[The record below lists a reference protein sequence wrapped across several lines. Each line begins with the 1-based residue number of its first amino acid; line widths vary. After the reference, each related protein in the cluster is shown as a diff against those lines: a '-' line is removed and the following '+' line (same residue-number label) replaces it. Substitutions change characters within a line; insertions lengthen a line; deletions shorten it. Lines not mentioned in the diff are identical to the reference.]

1 MTSNGDAP
9 ATHILDVQNLHVE
22 VGGKEILKG
31 VNLTLRSGELTVL
44 MGPNGSG
51 KSTLAYALMG
61 HPKYKVTAGHAFLDG
76 KDLLTMPVDQRSRAG
91 LFLGFQYPQEVSGL
105 SLSKFL
111 WTTYMQRHTAENAD
125 SDQFGKDL
133 KTHLAYLEMD
143 EALLKRS
150 LNEGFSGGEKK
161 RVEVLQMAT
170 LTPMFSILDE
180 PDSGLDIDAVR
191 AVGETVA
198 KLHNPGAGILVIT
211 HYQRILKYLK
221 PDVVHVMVDGVV
233 ALSGGRELAEQL
245 EAKGYD
251 WVRVGIAAAG
261 GN

>member
-1 MTSNGDAP
+1 MSTP
-9 ATHILDVQNLHVE
+9 AHSLVVKDLHVE

-31 VNLTLRSGELTVL
+31 VNLTLRSGELTAL

-61 HPKYKVTAGHAFLDG
+61 HPKYKVTRGEALLNG

-111 WTTYMQRHTAENAD
+111 WTAHMQRRTQDDADAEG
-125 SDQFGKDL
+125 FGKDL
-133 KTHLAYLEMD
+133 KQHLDYLGMD
-143 EALLKRS
+143 ESLLKRS

-170 LTPMFSILDE
+170 LNPTFAILDE

-191 AVGETVA
+191 SVGEGVD
-198 KLHNPGAGILVIT
+198 KLRRPDTGI
-211 HYQRILKYLK
+211 
-221 PDVVHVMVDGVV
+221 
-233 ALSGGRELAEQL
+233 
-245 EAKGYD
+245 
-251 WVRVGIAAAG
+251 
-261 GN
+261 

>member
-1 MTSNGDAP
+1 MAESLEKHT
-9 ATHILDVQNLHVE
+9 LVVQNLHAE
-22 VGGKEILKG
+22 VAGKEILKG
-31 VNLTLRSGELTVL
+31 VNLTLLSGELTAL

-61 HPKYKVTAGHAFLDG
+61 HPKYKVTAGTAFLDG
-76 KDLLTMPVDQRSRAG
+76 KDLLKLPVDQRSKAG

-111 WTTYMQRHTAENAD
+111 WTSYMIRHTAQSAD
-125 SDQFGKDL
+125 VAAFDRDL
-133 KTHLAYLEMD
+133 KTHLAYLGMD
-143 EALLKRS
+143 ESLLKRS

-170 LTPMFSILDE
+170 LAPRFAILDE

-191 AVGETVA
+191 AVGETVS
-198 KLHNPGAGILVIT
+198 KLRTPDAGILVIT
-211 HYQRILKYLK
+211 HYQRILQFLK
-221 PDVVHVMVDGVV
+221 PDSVHVMVDGAI
-233 ALSGGRELAEQL
+233 ALSGGRELAEEL

-251 WVRVGIAAAG
+251 FVKVGVTG
-261 GN
+261 VS

>member
-1 MTSNGDAP
+1 MAP
-9 ATHILDVQNLHVE
+9 TTLGQAHTLAVEDLHVE
-22 VGGKEILKG
+22 IAGKEILKG
-31 VNLTLRSGELTVL
+31 VNLTLRSGELTAL

-61 HPKYKVTAGHAFLDG
+61 HPKYKVTKGRALLDG
-76 KDLLTMPVDQRSRAG
+76 QDLLALSVDKRSRAG

-111 WTTYMQRHTAENAD
+111 WTSYMQRHTAEDAD
-125 SDQFGKDL
+125 TAGFDRDL
-133 KTHLAYLEMD
+133 KTHLSFLGMD
-143 EALLKRS
+143 DGLLKRS

-170 LTPMFSILDE
+170 IRPTFAILDE

-198 KLHNPGAGILVIT
+198 KLHRPDAGILVIT

-221 PDVVHVMVDGVV
+221 PDSVHVMVDGAVV
-233 ALSGGRELAEQL
+233 LSGGRDLAEQL

-251 WVRVGIAAAG
+251 WVRLGIPGASA
-261 GN
+261 

>member
-1 MTSNGDAP
+1 MSPTTLGQAHTLVVED
-9 ATHILDVQNLHVE
+9 LHAE
-22 VGGKEILKG
+22 VAGKEILKG
-31 VNLTLRSGELTVL
+31 VNLTLRSGELTAL

-61 HPKYKVTAGHAFLDG
+61 HPKYKVTKGRALLDG
-76 KDLLTMPVDQRSRAG
+76 KDLLKLSVDLRSRAG

-111 WTTYMQRHTAENAD
+111 WTSYMQRHTAEDAD
-125 SDQFGKDL
+125 TAGFDRDL
-133 KTHLAYLEMD
+133 KTHLSYLEMD
-143 EALLKRS
+143 ETLLKRS

-170 LTPMFSILDE
+170 LRPMFAILDE

-198 KLHNPGAGILVIT
+198 KLHRPDAGILVIT

-221 PDVVHVMVDGVV
+221 PDQVHVMVDGAI
-233 ALSGGRELAEQL
+233 ALSGGRDLAEQL

-251 WVRVGIAAAG
+251 WVRLGIPGAST
-261 GN
+261 

>member
-1 MTSNGDAP
+1 MSPTTLGHAHTLEVKD
-9 ATHILDVQNLHVE
+9 LHAE
-22 VGGKEILKG
+22 VAGKEILKG
-31 VNLTLRSGELTVL
+31 VTLTLQSGELTAL

-61 HPKYKVTAGHAFLDG
+61 HPKYKVTKGRALLDG
-76 KDLLTMPVDQRSRAG
+76 QDLFKLSVDQRSRAG

-105 SLSKFL
+105 WLSKFL
-111 WTTYMQRHTAENAD
+111 WTSYMQRHTAENAD
-125 SDQFGKDL
+125 TQAFDRDL
-133 KTHLAYLEMD
+133 KEHLAYLGMD
-143 EALLKRS
+143 DSLLKRS

-170 LTPMFSILDE
+170 IRPTFAILDE

-191 AVGETVA
+191 SVGETVA
-198 KLHNPGAGILVIT
+198 KLHRPDAGILVIT

-221 PDVVHVMVDGVV
+221 PDQVHVMVDGAI
-233 ALSGGRELAEQL
+233 ALSGGRELAEEL

-251 WVRVGIAAAG
+251 WVRLGIADASV
-261 GN
+261 